1 MLRGTPKQIP
11 VLLLQQILH
20 QGLAANEVTTST
32 ISKRYLARGAAQ
44 VGRRQHQ
51 HQQSSEE
58 LLQELS
64 RRSSVPLEEAA
75 AGDYL
80 GIGEDLGETAAT
92 VVHGEYCYEAVGR
105 KQSAAAVRAKYEPLL
120 EPAKGDSK
128 GKLRRTWFGQVRLD
142 SQNVPR
148 FHGQY
153 ERVERPNETS
163 NENKLARVMQHL
175 VEHEVKLK
183 KAEDGSRSDWKKE
196 STPTK
201 LLPPESDDQLEVIE
215 VSSKTTTTNSTV
227 RSMTSAK
234 IGFLYAADFA
244 AELKARQ
251 RRWRSATEAS
261 SRGSEQSD
269 W

>member
-11 VLLLQQILH
+11 ALLLQQLLH
-20 QGLAANEVTTST
+20 QGLAANQEATT
-32 ISKRYLARGAAQ
+32 ISRRYLARGAAQ

-120 EPAKGDSK
+120 EPAKGDLK
-128 GKLRRTWFGQVRLD
+128 GKLRRAWFGQVRLD

-196 STPTK
+196 SS
-201 LLPPESDDQLEVIE
+201 PPPLSSESDDQLEVIE
-215 VSSKTTTTNSTV
+215 VSSKTATNSTV